1 MSAAITIHF
10 HDSALTARCIDS
22 LMADGW
28 EPVLVWDNSE
38 DDGRSLL
45 HLRARYTDSD
55 KVWFVQ
61 ASRNLGFGK
70 GMNAAMA
77 DLAGRGHVGPLL
89 LLNNDAVAMPGM
101 REALLAQARKI
112 DPPALLAP
120 RILQDG
126 TKQGWRYYQPWFG
139 LVTRRP
145 LPGSFSFLSGCA
157 LMVLRT
163 EYSAP
168 LFDEDFFM
176 YGEDVELSWRMQRHG
191 GSLALLDGAWVVHEG
206 AASTGQASQGYER
219 FMVRSHWLLSRKLAG
234 STWTRWGMTATKLPF
249 LLLRALWRS
258 VRYGSLAP
266 LRALAY
272 FSSRSSTR
280 PMDHVIRR

>member
-1 MSAAITIHF
+1 MSPAITIHF

-22 LMADGW
+22 LLADGW
-28 EPVLVWDNSE
+28 KPVLVWDNSE
-38 DDGRSLL
+38 DGGRSLQ
-45 HLRARYTDSD
+45 HLQARYADSD

-61 ASRNLGFGK
+61 PPRNLGFGK
-70 GMNAAMA
+70 GMNAAMK

-112 DPPALLAP
+112 TPPALLAP

-126 TKQGWRYYQPWFG
+126 QEQGWRYYQPWFG
-139 LVTRRP
+139 LVTRRQ

-163 EYSAP
+163 DYAAP

-176 YGEDVELSWRMQRHG
+176 YGEDVELSWRMRRHG
-191 GSLALLDGAWVVHEG
+191 GSLELLDDAWVVHEG

-234 STWTRWGMTATKLPF
+234 SAWTGWMMTATKLPF
-249 LLLRALWRS
+249 LLLRALLRS
-258 VRYGSLAP
+258 VRYGSLVP

-272 FSSRSSTR
+272 FSSHSSTR
-280 PMDHVIRR
+280 PIDHVARR